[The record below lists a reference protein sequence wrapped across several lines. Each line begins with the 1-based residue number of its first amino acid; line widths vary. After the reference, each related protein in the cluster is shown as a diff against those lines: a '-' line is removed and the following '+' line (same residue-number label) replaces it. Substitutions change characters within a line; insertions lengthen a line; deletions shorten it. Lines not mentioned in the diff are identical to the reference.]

1 VTACI
6 ISLWCV
12 SFNNE
17 YLSSSWNLVRSK
29 NIWFCLNTSMYFLD
43 LGHWDLDFYYYNT
56 MLIGCKHLYKCM
68 CFFQHNKGQYS
79 IINSRG
85 IYASAHYWFLCHW
98 ILPHYLAMRSGNW
111 VWVEKGQTSPLW
123 VEVSGLYFAVCSNTF
138 LFAHLCAQ
146 QSTSTS
152 TLSPTC
158 HIICCIFM
166 LTGLRCLVAMLYFG
180 ECVVVD
186 YILLYENADEK
197 KYGHTGFHFGTEK

>member
-1 VTACI
+1 
-6 ISLWCV
+6 
-12 SFNNE
+12 
-17 YLSSSWNLVRSK
+17 
-29 NIWFCLNTSMYFLD
+29 MYFLD

-111 VWVEKGQTSPLW
+111 VWVENGQTSPLW
-123 VEVSGLYFAVCSNTF
+123 VEVSGAVLCSNTF

-186 YILLYENADEK
+186 YILLYEMQMRKNMVIQDFILGQRSNLIRLTAVNRLLLS
-197 KYGHTGFHFGTEK
+197 YSFPPWCFHL